1 MKKLVLFAL
10 LFISSQV
17 FSQADTLK
25 YKGTFNG
32 IPTVFKFVITVTNK
46 GCLLTFDG
54 TYFSK
59 KLKKDIT
66 FTGKF
71 DSCAKHADPDA
82 PILMD
87 EMNGDILLGKFLFYN
102 IGDEKCLGEWVSVD
116 EKKHANLNLTLMKE
130 KKK

>member
-10 LFISSQV
+10 LFISYQA
-17 FSQADTLK
+17 FSQGDTLK

-66 FTGKF
+66 FNGKF

-87 EMNGDILLGKFLFYN
+87 EMNSDVLIGKFLFYN
-102 IGDEKCLGEWVSVD
+102 IGAEKCLGEWVSAD
-116 EKKHANLNLTLMKE
+116 EKKHSNLNLILLKD

>member
-1 MKKLVLFAL
+1 MKNLLLLSL
-10 LFISSQV
+10 LFVSLNS

-32 IPTVFKFVITVTNK
+32 IPTIFKFVITVTNK
-46 GCLLTFDG
+46 GCLVNFDG
-54 TYFSK
+54 MYFSK

-66 FTGKF
+66 FSGKF
-71 DSCAKHADPDA
+71 DSCAKRADPDA

-87 EMNGDILLGKFLFYN
+87 EMNGDVMLGKFLFFN
-102 IGDEKCLGEWVSVD
+102 IGEEKCLGEWVSAD
-116 EKKHANLNLTLMKE
+116 EKKHANLNLILQKE

>member
-1 MKKLVLFAL
+1 MKTLFL
-10 LFISSQV
+10 LSILFLSFSS

-32 IPTVFKFVITVTNK
+32 VPTLFKFVITITNK
-46 GCLLTFDG
+46 GCLLTFNG
-54 TYFSK
+54 SYFNK
-59 KLKKDIT
+59 KLKKDVT

-71 DSCAKHADPDA
+71 ESCEKNADPDA

-87 EMNGDILLGKFLFYN
+87 EMNGDIMLGKFLFYN
-102 IGDEKCLGEWVSVD
+102 IGEEKCLGEWVSAD
-116 EKKHANLNLTLMKE
+116 EKKHANLNLILQKE

>member
-1 MKKLVLFAL
+1 MKKLLVTAFLFL
-10 LFISSQV
+10 SLQV

-25 YKGTFNG
+25 YKVTHNG
-32 IPTVFKFVITVTNK
+32 APILIKFVITITEK

-54 TYFSK
+54 FYFSK
-59 KLKKDIT
+59 RLKKDIT

-71 DSCAKHADPDA
+71 NSCDKHADPDA

-87 EMNGDILLGKFLFYN
+87 EMNGEIVLGKFLFNN
-102 IGDEKCLGEWVSVD
+102 IGEDRCIGEWVSAD
-116 EKKHANLNLTLMKE
+116 EKKHENLNLILVKD

>member
-10 LFISSQV
+10 LLLSTQA

-54 TYFSK
+54 SYYSK
-59 KLKKDIT
+59 KYKKDIT
-66 FTGKF
+66 FTGNF

-82 PILMD
+82 GIMMD
-87 EMNGDILLGKFLFYN
+87 EMNGDVVIGKFLFFN
-102 IGDEKCLGEWVSVD
+102 IGDEKCLGEWVSAD
-116 EKKHANLNLTLMKE
+116 EKKHANLNLILQKP
-130 KKK
+130 KK

>member
-1 MKKLVLFAL
+1 MKKLIAIAC
-10 LFISSQV
+10 LFISLSS

-32 IPTVFKFVITVTNK
+32 IPTIFKFVITVTNK
-46 GCLLTFDG
+46 GCLVSFDG
-54 TYFSK
+54 MYFSK

-66 FTGKF
+66 FAGKF
-71 DSCAKHADPDA
+71 DSCARRADPDA

-87 EMNGDILLGKFLFYN
+87 EMNGDVMLGKFLFFN
-102 IGDEKCLGEWVSVD
+102 IGEEKCLGEWVSAD
-116 EKKHANLNLTLMKE
+116 EKKHANLNLILQKE